1 MSTDFP
7 PTPSIDARV
16 QALERLTTTLNARI
30 EQLSQD
36 MSASFRQAAAYQ
48 LQTERK
54 IEARFDAIDASIA
67 RLASKEDM
75 GAMKSEILSAFNQ
88 LLSILDTRLPPKEG

>member
-36 MSASFRQAAAYQ
+36 MSASFRQSVTYQ
-48 LQTERK
+48 EHRFKLLE
-54 IEARFDAIDASIA
+54 EAMAS
-67 RLASKEDM
+67 LASKDDLA
-75 GAMKSEILSAFNQ
+75 AMKNEILSAFKQ
-88 LLSILDTRLPPKEG
+88 LLTVIDARLPPKEG

>member
-1 MSTDFP
+1 MSTDYP
-7 PTPSIDARV
+7 PLPSIDARV

-54 IEARFDAIDASIA
+54 IEARFDAVDASIA
-67 RLASKEDM
+67 S
-75 GAMKSEILSAFNQ
+75 MKSEILTAFGQ
-88 LLSILDTRLPPKEG
+88 LLTIIDTRLPPKEG